1 MRMKQEQLCLFDIGY
16 EEKGMSQRGI
26 EEPRG
31 YIVRFIARTGRT
43 YLVRYERRQAKEAL
57 RAWSSHPSKL
67 FVYW

>member
-16 EEKGMSQRGI
+16 EEKGISQRGI
-26 EEPRG
+26 EAPRG

-57 RAWSSHPSKL
+57 RAWSSHPSKI
-67 FVYW
+67 FIYW

>member
-1 MRMKQEQLCLFDIGY
+1 MRMKQEQLCLFDIGV
-16 EEKGMSQRGI
+16 EERGRKGFD
-26 EEPRG
+26 EPRG